1 MNKRNGQVSGDG
13 GYVSYG
19 DALSWQQDFA
29 ASYRCT
35 VEWKLT
41 IRKEKDGSLGLYV
54 TAFIKERAQGGGR
67 LLGHQVVRFGKQQDA
82 ATLPAAMIRALIL
95 LDRDLGGMLDEDEE
109 DTSTTD
115 PAVPLT

>member
-1 MNKRNGQVSGDG
+1 MNKRNGLATGDE

-19 DALSWQQDFA
+19 DALSWQQAFA

-41 IRKEKDGSLGLYV
+41 IRKESDGSLGQYV
-54 TAFIKERAQGGGR
+54 TAFVKERAQGGGR
-67 LLGHQVVRFGKQQDA
+67 LLGHQVVRFGKQQEA

-109 DTSTTD
+109 DASTTD